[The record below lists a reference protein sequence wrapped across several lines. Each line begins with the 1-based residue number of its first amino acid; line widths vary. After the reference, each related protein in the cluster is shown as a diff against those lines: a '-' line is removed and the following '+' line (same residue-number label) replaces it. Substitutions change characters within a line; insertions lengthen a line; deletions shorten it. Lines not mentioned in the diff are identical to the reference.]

1 VGVKLNRSGLAEHM
15 GVSLPT
21 IDRWVKDGMPVVQ
34 RGARGIE
41 WSFDL
46 ADVISWYARRQA
58 EAAGGAVDDLKEI
71 EKRTARAKMEQA
83 ELQLAQARAL
93 VAPIREFERAQ
104 AAVFAAIRANVMNVP
119 QRVVVQLLGET
130 NETAFKQK
138 LRAELTLALE
148 SSANADL
155 VLTDDDEGDDD
166 SESQLA

>member
-1 VGVKLNRSGLAEHM
+1 MGVKLNRSGLAEHM

-58 EAAGGAVDDLKEI
+58 EAAGGATDDLKEI

-83 ELQLAQARAL
+83 ELALAEAKGL
-93 VAPIREFERAQ
+93 VAPVAEFERAQ
-104 AAVFAAIRANVMNVP
+104 AALMAAIRQNVMNVP
-119 QRVVVQLLGET
+119 QRAVLQLLGET
-130 NETAFKQK
+130 DEGTFKRK
-138 LRAELTLALE
+138 LRAELVIALE
-148 SSANADL
+148 QAAAADL
-155 VLTDDDEGDDD
+155 TPPDDDNEEQDPD
-166 SESQLA
+166 S